1 MKVKKKWPSI
11 RAITSS
17 GIGQWFYITSA
28 QFQRACKKQMGK
40 IAQRPVE
47 KILKQLLGLQNVAKN
62 LHISFWDSSVIKQN
76 YTKCVLNSE
85 MESYSN
91 SIWSSRET
99 ESSATSRNLSN
110 NDNNELKFIKN
121 SIIFTSL
128 RYQKYRVKFSTFQLI
143 NWKTL
148 FTS

>member
-1 MKVKKKWPSI
+1 MWPRTCI
-11 RAITSS
+11 
-17 GIGQWFYITSA
+17 SA
-28 QFQRACKKQMGK
+28 S
-40 IAQRPVE
+40 E
-47 KILKQLLGLQNVAKN
+47 IL
-62 LHISFWDSSVIKQN
+62 HVIKQN

-91 SIWSSRET
+91 SISSSRET